1 METFIIIFFIVIF
14 GFLFWY
20 ISHSEDTQNS
30 RDFTTDGYSYPPKPP
45 LCSTSRYKDPQVKQS
60 GKVYAKRTFRGT

>member
-20 ISHSEDTQNS
+20 ISHCEDTQNS
-30 RDFTTDGYSYPPKPP
+30 RDFTTDGYPYPPKPP
-45 LCSTSRYKDPQVKQS
+45 YVPRPGT
-60 GKVYAKRTFRGT
+60 KVPKLSDRKGIC